1 MYEEKRM
8 MHYDIDRDPAFAA
21 EEAMK
26 LYFSGKVFIYPT
38 DTIYGIGANPFNE
51 ETVNRVSMMKR
62 RAVEKKYILLAG
74 SIDIIMKYVSFVDE
88 RHIDF
93 LHSLWPNPVTVV
105 LPLNP
110 ANAMLLNTDTIAF
123 RIPNQKFCRMM
134 LQKIGMP
141 LISTSVNRHDEQPLN
156 DYMLIREQFGGE
168 VDAIFHTTRISEPVS
183 STVISLTGMEPILL
197 RKGKFTFEEIHQR
210 FSSYMKENQ

>member
-1 MYEEKRM
+1 MI
-8 MHYDIDRDPAFAA
+8 HYDIDQDPVRASD
-21 EEAMK
+21 EAVK
-26 LYFSGKVFIYPT
+26 LFFSGKVFIYPT
-38 DTIYGIGANPFNE
+38 DTIYGIGANPFNDE
-51 ETVNRVSMMKR
+51 AVQRISMMKR

-74 SIDIIMKYVSFVDE
+74 SIDIIMKYVRFVDE

-110 ANAMLLNTDTIAF
+110 ANALLLETETVAF
-123 RIPNQKFCRMM
+123 RIPNQKFCRIM

-156 DYMLIREQFGGE
+156 DFSLIREQFGEE
-168 VDAIFHTTRISEPVS
+168 VDAIFHTTRINEPVS
-183 STVISLTGMEPILL
+183 STVIDLTGMEPTLL
-197 RKGKFTFEEIHQR
+197 RKGKFTFEEIYQR
-210 FSSYMKENQ
+210 FSGFMKESQLK